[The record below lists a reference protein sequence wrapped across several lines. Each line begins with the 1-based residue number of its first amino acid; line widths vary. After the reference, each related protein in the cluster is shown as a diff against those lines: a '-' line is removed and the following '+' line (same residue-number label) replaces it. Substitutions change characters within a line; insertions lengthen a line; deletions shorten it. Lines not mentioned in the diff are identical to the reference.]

1 MTITKDFEG
10 TVFSSDPSEL
20 DNQEVPKNYRN
31 STYHIISKI
40 AFLIGVPQRIFEL
53 EHEPPKMEHFK
64 ELQISKHA
72 RIIRNLCM
80 LRTAIERNYR
90 ELNYQMTWDIK
101 NLHSFPDLIPQDCLK
116 QLEADGISIIKAN
129 YKLNQYIIDIN
140 RHIANRINNCKPLF
154 PWLEWDYVKNLFLMP
169 NGLTESG
176 IKAAAAE
183 YYANKSRYPYQ
194 VYINWCY
201 GEAGNILYNDKKFV
215 TLLYEANEDRFED
228 MSKVTDASDVTKE
241 SVYDFLENSDRAVI
255 MVDCE
260 NSDPYKLYATLNNLD
275 QQALLDRIYKIV
287 LCDDVNTTTAWDILN
302 QFTSIPVE
310 HLEIARVSSRKSII
324 DQALCV
330 QAVKEHYVNKVD
342 SIMLFGS
349 DSDYWGLFGQL
360 KTVNYYVMVESGK
373 FGTDNRN
380 ALTEAGI
387 PFCYIDNFCT
397 GNSHQIKVEALLREI
412 RSTLDEA
419 LHLNVNDILH
429 SAYLATRAEMS
440 EAERKQFYD
449 RYIKPMRLV
458 IGEDGALSIVLGQ

>member
-10 TVFSSDPSEL
+10 TVFSSNSAEL
-20 DNQEVPKNYRN
+20 ENQEVPKNYRN

-40 AFLIGVPQRIFEL
+40 AYLIGVPQRIFEL

-64 ELQISKHA
+64 ELQSNKHA

-101 NLHSFPDLIPQDCLK
+101 NLHSFPELIPQDCLK
-116 QLEADGISIIKAN
+116 QLETDGISIIKAN

-154 PWLEWDYVKNLFLMP
+154 PWLEWEYVKNLFLMP

-183 YYANKSRYPYQ
+183 YYANKGRYPYQ

-201 GEAGNILYNDKKFV
+201 GEAGNILYNDKKFA

-275 QQALLDRIYKIV
+275 QQALLDRIYKII

-330 QAVKEHYVNKVD
+330 QAVKEHYVNEVD

-397 GNSHQIKVEALLREI
+397 GNSHQIKVEAMLREI

-419 LHLNVNDILH
+419 LHLNVNDMLH